1 MRFSTRSE
9 ERPLRAVHRV
19 LTLCFQGVRLLAVD
33 QKGQSPRSSV
43 RRDLQGVR
51 RADGHQDGTLRRVPG
66 VHDVS
71 QVQVHPAGAARY
83 QVPQVQR
90 RRSRGTPHQE
100 GQDVLRLPALPG
112 LRLFHLEQTGPRS
125 VSELRIR
132 GHGRDQ
138 VQDDGRN
145 DTQVSEVRTHD
156 GGGGVGPRSR
166 RGDDVGAQHAAP
178 LHTVVVGG
186 GLAGCEAAWALAERG
201 VRVTLHEMRPVRMTP
216 AHETEGLAELV
227 CSNTF
232 KSVEPTHAHGLLK
245 AEMRQLGSIVLE
257 AADAARIP
265 GGSALAVDRVVFS
278 KELEARVLGH
288 GNITIVRGEVTDL
301 PSPGIIATGPLTS
314 DALAAAIAARL
325 GVQSLAFF
333 DAIAPIVSADSL
345 DYTRLFKASR
355 YGKGG
360 GDDYWNA
367 PFTKAEYETFVAALL
382 AGEQYVPGHE
392 WDKVPYF
399 EGCLPV
405 EEMAQRGPETL
416 RFGPMKP
423 VGLVD
428 PRAGARG
435 QPYAVVQLRQEDRA
449 AQMWNLVGFQ
459 TRLKTGAQ
467 QRILRTIPGLE
478 HAEFLRYGSIH
489 RNSYLNAPQALTP
502 YLSAL
507 DDPQLLFAG
516 QLTGVEGYT
525 ESAATGLLAGINL
538 ARLLAG
544 DAPLL
549 PPPTTMLGALYRYL
563 RETEPAR
570 FQPMN
575 ANFGLME
582 PLDPPVRDKFKKKE
596 ALAERALREIGVFAQ
611 ELGVMASA

>member
-1 MRFSTRSE
+1 
-9 ERPLRAVHRV
+9 
-19 LTLCFQGVRLLAVD
+19 
-33 QKGQSPRSSV
+33 
-43 RRDLQGVR
+43 
-51 RADGHQDGTLRRVPG
+51 
-66 VHDVS
+66 
-71 QVQVHPAGAARY
+71 
-83 QVPQVQR
+83 
-90 RRSRGTPHQE
+90 
-100 GQDVLRLPALPG
+100 
-112 LRLFHLEQTGPRS
+112 
-125 VSELRIR
+125 
-132 GHGRDQ
+132 
-138 VQDDGRN
+138 
-145 DTQVSEVRTHD
+145 
-156 GGGGVGPRSR
+156 
-166 RGDDVGAQHAAP
+166 
-178 LHTVVVGG
+178 
-186 GLAGCEAAWALAERG
+186 
-201 VRVTLHEMRPVRMTP
+201 MTP
-216 AHETEGLAELV
+216 AHQTESLAELV

-245 AEMRQLGSIVLE
+245 AEMRQLGSIVLR
-257 AADAARIP
+257 AADEARIP
-265 GGSALAVDRVVFS
+265 GGSALAVDRVAFAKGV
-278 KELEARVLGH
+278 EARVSGH

-314 DALAAAIAARL
+314 DALANAIAARL
-325 GVQSLAFF
+325 GVQSLAFY

-345 DYTRLFKASR
+345 EYSRLFKASR

-367 PFTKAEYETFVAALL
+367 PFTREQYEAFVAALI

-392 WDKVPYF
+392 FDKVPYF

-423 VGLVD
+423 IGLPGD
-428 PRAGARG
+428 S
-435 QPYAVVQLRQEDRA
+435 YAVVQLRQEDRA

-467 QRILRTIPGLE
+467 QRIFRTIPGLE
-478 HAEFLRYGSIH
+478 NAEFLRYGSIH

-525 ESAATGLLAGINL
+525 ESAATGMLAGINL

-544 DAPLL
+544 EAPML
-549 PPPTTMLGALYRYL
+549 PPATTMLGALYRYL
-563 RETEPAR
+563 RDTEPAK

-596 ALAERALREIGVFAQ
+596 VLAARALAHMTEFAGL
-611 ELGVMASA
+611 LGVQVTA